1 MKQELMHFSSEDGQV
16 LHFFKEEKGIIMLK
30 NDQKESINL
39 NKQQQV
45 VLFQFLYT
53 ENIRDILN
61 ENR

>member
-1 MKQELMHFSSEDGQV
+1 MKEELMHFSSKDGQI
-16 LHFFKEEKGIIMLK
+16 LHFFKDEKDIIMLK

>member
-1 MKQELMHFSSEDGQV
+1 MHFSSKDGQI
-16 LHFFKEEKGIIMLK
+16 LHFFKDEKDIIMLK